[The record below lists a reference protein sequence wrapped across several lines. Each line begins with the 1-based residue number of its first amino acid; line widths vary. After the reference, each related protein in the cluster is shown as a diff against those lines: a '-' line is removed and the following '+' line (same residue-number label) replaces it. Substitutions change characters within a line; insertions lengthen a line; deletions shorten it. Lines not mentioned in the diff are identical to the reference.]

1 MTLIGDSI
9 NISDN
14 VNLLSPT
21 NATVGSGVE
30 ASGTIGALFVELDVD
45 DDSFVLSLTNN
56 NTSSGTNASGF
67 QVTLSDLDW
76 VGVPGAFITEIQAKP
91 T

>member
-1 MTLIGDSI
+1 MSLTGDSI

-14 VNLLSPT
+14 FNLLSPT
-21 NATVGSGVE
+21 NATVGPGVE

-45 DDSFVLSLTNN
+45 DDSFVLSLTN
-56 NTSSGTNASGF
+56 TSIAPANASGL

-76 VGVPGAFITEIQAKP
+76 VGVPD
-91 T
+91 